1 MSGVPTDQVQPY
13 LLGNMV
19 KFSSVLRISKRDGLV
34 FISDVTALLEFEQ
47 RRLDYLDKNVLSLQ
61 TITIY
66 LTNGEQQIHTRLIYA
81 ISGHCYLRLNWN
93 AG

>member
-1 MSGVPTDQVQPY
+1 
-13 LLGNMV
+13 
-19 KFSSVLRISKRDGLV
+19 
-34 FISDVTALLEFEQ
+34 LLEFEQ
-47 RRLDYLDKNVLSLQ
+47 RRLDYLDKNVLNLQ